1 MDKMPLFTRGSIV
14 NILRRSMKCLSIRK
28 LNIFRR
34 KSEKFKMSLMSLL
47 QEEDVA
53 VKNSPPARRV
63 DHVNVNNFP
72 SKRPLTTLENFH
84 YDQFPSSKIRKKD
97 LILNP
102 KIVRTINFEVKVRG
116 ELGLIIERDQ
126 DSMKN
131 KYLISKNNSDHQQ
144 LWLGDEVVKI
154 SKQRIRGTTEY
165 QLKQTIENCFGNVE
179 LMISRDPKFSFEG
192 NLSNDWT
199 NHLNERIRTKSESEI
214 WNLPDSSE
222 NINQVENVTVRQD
235 HEITN
240 SRCKIVGFLRKNASF
255 EEIENMEEEKKIKT
269 ETEWEKGGEKKEVVK
284 VEKREKEEDSNQV
297 TGMKKF
303 FFKKS
308 CVNQPQDLI
317 VIQLESASVKKL
329 GFSIVGGS
337 DLKINDLGIFVK
349 NIFPWGQAAEDGKLK
364 IGDEIW
370 FVNEINVKGKSHAKA
385 LQIIQEAKNKPMT
398 LKIRRGFSI
407 VKF

>member
-1 MDKMPLFTRGSIV
+1 MPLFTRGKKYNKIYQITFYLQTILFLASIV
-14 NILRRSMKCLSIRK
+14 SILRRSMKYLSIRK

-34 KSEKFKMSLMSLL
+34 KSEKFKISLISLL
-47 QEEDVA
+47 QEEEVP
-53 VKNSPPARRV
+53 VKNSPLANRV
-63 DHVNVNNFP
+63 DRVNN
-72 SKRPLTTLENFH
+72 SSSLTKFDNE
-84 YDQFPSSKIRKKD
+84 QFSSSKIRKKEF
-97 LILNP
+97 LLKP

-116 ELGLIIERDQ
+116 ELGLIIERDE
-126 DSMKN
+126 DSAKN
-131 KYLISKNNSDHQQ
+131 KFLISKIINSDHQQ
-144 LWLGDEVVKI
+144 LWLGDEIVKI
-154 SKQRIRGTTEY
+154 SKQRIRGTSEC

-179 LMISRDPKFSFEG
+179 LMISREPKFSFKG

-199 NHLNERIRTKSESEI
+199 NHLNQAIGAKNESEI
-214 WNLPDSSE
+214 WNLPNSSE
-222 NINQVENVTVRQD
+222 VVTLRQD
-235 HEITN
+235 LEITN
-240 SRCKIVGFLRKNASF
+240 SKIVEFFRKTASF
-255 EEIENMEEEKKIKT
+255 EEIENMEEERKIKI
-269 ETEWEKGGEKKEVVK
+269 ETE
-284 VEKREKEEDSNQV
+284 REKEVDVKVQKKEIVEDSNQV

-317 VIQLESASVKKL
+317 VIRLESASVKKL

-370 FVNEINVKGKSHAKA
+370 FVNEIIVKGKSHAKA

-398 LKIRRGFSI
+398 LKIRRGFTN